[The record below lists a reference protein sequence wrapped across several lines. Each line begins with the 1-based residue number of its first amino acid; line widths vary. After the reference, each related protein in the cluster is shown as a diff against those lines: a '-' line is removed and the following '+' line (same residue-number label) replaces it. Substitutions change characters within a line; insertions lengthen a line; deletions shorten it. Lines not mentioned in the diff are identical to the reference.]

1 MSTIF
6 DKNNS
11 EIKFNKE
18 HEKLDTK
25 IISLGNNECKYSKY
39 SILSLLIKRN
49 KKERKYSIRTTD
61 SSSLKINNFNYEQ
74 KIDKKF
80 DEFNKS
86 LSDISDFDLE
96 KEEDNKSDFNS
107 SEDDDNDFEEEIVF
121 KSRKQ
126 LNNKNKDETYGI
138 QIDLEFENILKEL
151 KIKKSD

>member
-25 IISLGNNECKYSKY
+25 IISLGNNEYKYFKY

-121 KSRKQ
+121 KSKKQ